1 MKKWLKITF
10 LTILFFGLTAMSM
23 HRFYTAIYQINYVPQ
38 KKRVQIT
45 TRIFIDDLNEAL
57 KNKYHKKTFVGTEKE
72 TPEDLVLM
80 KKYLSEKF
88 KLTINGQPKTMNY
101 LSNELENNVII
112 CYLSIKEIPKIT
124 SLTIE
129 NSILT
134 EVYSEQQNI
143 IQFNNNGKKQSLL
156 LTDEITKGTLK

>member
-1 MKKWLKITF
+1 MKRLLKIAV
-10 LTILFFGLTAMSM
+10 LTVLFFGLTAMSV
-23 HRFYTAIYQINYVPQ
+23 HRFYAAIYQINFVPQ
-38 KKRVQIT
+38 KKMVQIT

-57 KNKYHKKTFVGTEKE
+57 KSKYHKRTFIGTEKE
-72 TPEDLVLM
+72 TPDDVILM

-88 KLTINGQPKTMNY
+88 KLTVNGKPKVMNY
-101 LSNELENNVII
+101 LSNELENNVVI
-112 CYLSIKEIPKIT
+112 CYLNIKEIPKVT
-124 SLTIE
+124 SLEIE

-156 LTDEITKGTLK
+156 LTNEITKGTLK

>member
-1 MKKWLKITF
+1 MKRLLQVTF
-10 LTILFFGLTAMSM
+10 LIVLFFGLTAMSV
-23 HRFYTAIYQINYVPQ
+23 HRFYVAIYQINFVPQ
-38 KKRVQIT
+38 KKMVQIT

-57 KNKYHKKTFVGTEKE
+57 KNKYHKKTFIGTEKE

-80 KKYLSEKF
+80 KKYLFEKF
-88 KLTINGQPKTMNY
+88 KLTVNGQPKSMNY
-101 LSNELENNVII
+101 LSNELENNVVI
-112 CYLSIKEIPKIT
+112 CYLNIKEIPKVKT
-124 SLTIE
+124 LEIE

-143 IQFNNNGKKQSLL
+143 VQFNNNGKKQSLL